1 MWKQAIGQP
10 TQLILKSRNARIVA
24 GWLLITSST
33 KSSGPGGIRDFP
45 VLQMYYRSTRFFHVC
60 GSANSLAILPDIVA
74 EAGEAVGES
83 HARQS
88 PHQHW
93 LRPALRTDRDL
104 FLPHNS
110 SRACDDR

>member
-83 HARQS
+83 HARQQ
-88 PHQHW
+88 P
-93 LRPALRTDRDL
+93 
-104 FLPHNS
+104 
-110 SRACDDR
+110 